1 MDKELLIKRSLKS
14 LQSLP
19 AKRIN
24 EVIAFIEFISEKYKD
39 EIILQKGIQNIVEKS
54 ASFSFL
60 NDEEDLYS
68 IEDLK
73 NTK

>member
-1 MDKELLIKRSLKS
+1 MDKEVLIKRSLKS
-14 LQSLP
+14 LRNLP

-24 EVIAFIEFISEKYKD
+24 EVIDFIDFISEKYKD
-39 EIILQKGIQNIVEKS
+39 KITLQKGIQSIVEKS

-68 IEDLK
+68 IKDLK
-73 NTK
+73 KH